1 MAKKYH
7 WLKLKD
13 DFFTSKPMLKLRR
26 IAGGDTYTIIYLKL
40 QLLSLQDE
48 GRLFFDEVEDTF
60 SEELSLVLGEDA
72 ANIEATL
79 LFLQKCGLAEFES
92 ETEIFLTDVPKVIG
106 KEADKLEES
115 REKTRARVA
124 KHREKK
130 RLEMGIETCA
140 YCGGKATGIDHIL
153 AIARGGG
160 NEEENKVP
168 CCAECNRIKND
179 KPLVDFLNSNRDRI
193 RDDLVTSNE
202 KLKRFVTL
210 CNVTGCYKVTQGNA
224 LEKEKEKDIEKERE
238 KEKKKDPKPDSFAS
252 VFEEFFIS
260 DRLKA
265 AIMDFIDYRES
276 IGIPT
281 NAGSLGALIKKL
293 NELSGSEDEALAILE
308 QSIANGW
315 KGLFE
320 LKDKGKK
327 PKTGGKGTGNFG
339 IYEQRNFDYSDIEKK
354 IRGYEE

>member
-106 KEADKLEES
+106 KEEKELENI
-115 REKTRARVA
+115 REKNRERVA
-124 KHREKK
+124 RHREKQK
-130 RLEMGIETCA
+130 LLTT
-140 YCGGKATGIDHIL
+140 GG
-153 AIARGGG
+153 
-160 NEEENKVP
+160 E
-168 CCAECNRIKND
+168 
-179 KPLVDFLNSNRDRI
+179 
-193 RDDLVTSNE
+193 
-202 KLKRFVTL
+202 
-210 CNVTGCYKVTQGNA
+210 CNVTGNVTGNVTETLPLRYGNA
-224 LEKEKEKDIEKERE
+224 LEKEKEKEKERE

>member
-1 MAKKYH
+1 MKERKLIRLADEKRYY
-7 WLKLKD
+7 WLKLKR
-13 DFFTSKPMLKLRR
+13 DFFKRQDIM
-26 IAGGDTYTIIYLKL
+26 IIEAAPNGKDYVLFYLKL
-40 QLLSLQDE
+40 LCESVDHEGNLRFSDE
-48 GRLFFDEVEDTF
+48 IPYDEDMLATITNTNVDIVRSATKLFIKLGMMEVLDDGTLYMREVER
-60 SEELSLVLGEDA
+60 LV
-72 ANIEATL
+72 
-79 LFLQKCGLAEFES
+79 
-92 ETEIFLTDVPKVIG
+92 G
-106 KEADKLEES
+106 KESVWA
-115 REKTRARVA
+115 
-124 KHREKK
+124 EKK
-130 RLEMGIETCA
+130 RVQRNTAKKRDTIGQNGDIVPTIE
-140 YCGGKATGIDHIL
+140 
-153 AIARGGG
+153 
-160 NEEENKVP
+160 
-168 CCAECNRIKND
+168 D
-179 KPLVDFLNSNRDRI
+179 K
-193 RDDLVTSNE
+193 
-202 KLKRFVTL
+202 KGTL
-210 CNVTGCYKVTQGNA
+210 SRHCPT
-224 LEKEKEKDIEKERE
+224 EKEKEKEKEKERE

-293 NELSGSEDEALAILE
+293 NELSSSEDEALAILE

>member
-106 KEADKLEES
+106 KEEKELENI
-115 REKTRARVA
+115 REKNRERVA
-124 KHREKK
+124 RHREKQK
-130 RLEMGIETCA
+130 LLTT
-140 YCGGKATGIDHIL
+140 GG
-153 AIARGGG
+153 
-160 NEEENKVP
+160 E
-168 CCAECNRIKND
+168 
-179 KPLVDFLNSNRDRI
+179 
-193 RDDLVTSNE
+193 
-202 KLKRFVTL
+202 
-210 CNVTGCYKVTQGNA
+210 CNVTGNVTGNVTETLPLRYGNA
-224 LEKEKEKDIEKERE
+224 LEKEKEKEKEKERE

-293 NELSGSEDEALAILE
+293 NELSSSEDEALAILE

>member
-106 KEADKLEES
+106 KEEKELENI
-115 REKTRARVA
+115 REKNRERVA
-124 KHREKK
+124 RHREKQK
-130 RLEMGIETCA
+130 LLTT
-140 YCGGKATGIDHIL
+140 GG
-153 AIARGGG
+153 
-160 NEEENKVP
+160 E
-168 CCAECNRIKND
+168 
-179 KPLVDFLNSNRDRI
+179 
-193 RDDLVTSNE
+193 
-202 KLKRFVTL
+202 
-210 CNVTGCYKVTQGNA
+210 CNVTGNVTGNVTETLPLRYGNA

-281 NAGSLGALIKKL
+281 NAGSLRALIKKL
-293 NELSGSEDEALAILE
+293 NELSSSEDEALAILE